1 MGWNCHAQG
10 SSIRALKTQS
20 EIDQFGVGAFDFEY
34 KRVSLGSWIEY
45 LSARRWGWQRRWGRG
60 GRWRWCAS
68 EGRGFCTRW
77 CCHELVEGIPESLP
91 APPAFTVS
99 LTVNDDCDPK

>member
-60 GRWRWCAS
+60 GRWRWCAK
-68 EGRGFCTRW
+68 RRTWILYR
-77 CCHELVEGIPESLP
+77 LVLP
-91 APPAFTVS
+91 
-99 LTVNDDCDPK
+99 